1 MGLLTEFKDFA
12 MKGNLIDMAVGFIM
26 GVAFKAV
33 VTALVDNIFMPI
45 IGNAMG
51 GVDFSQLI
59 YDLSGSG
66 HETLA
71 AAEAAGAAAIK
82 YGSFIQAVVDFLI
95 IAFVVFIVVK
105 VMNSAMKA
113 KEEEP
118 APAEPSEDIL
128 LLREI
133 RDNLKK

>member
-1 MGLLTEFKDFA
+1 MGLVQEFKDFA

-33 VTALVDNIFMPI
+33 VSALVDNVFMPV
-45 IGNAMG
+45 IGSMMG

-59 YDLSGSG
+59 YDLTGSG
-66 HETLA
+66 HTTLA
-71 AAEAAGAAAIK
+71 AAEEAGASVIK

-95 IAFVVFIVVK
+95 IAFVVFVVVK
-105 VMNSAMKA
+105 IMTSAQK
-113 KEEEP
+113 KEEA